1 MFTLVLVLTVIMIG
15 PLLMERVERWTSTPA
30 RTSGAQPV
38 PLSSEVD
45 DEAR

>member
-15 PLLMERVERWTSTPA
+15 PLLMERVERWTSTPTRRA
-30 RTSGAQPV
+30 GAQPV